1 MVTEAPFGRARAWL
15 DHMST
20 QIDGVRSVETL
31 GRVTRVTGTLVEAR
45 VPDVK
50 IGEMCEL
57 AVSTAAHGSGLLLE
71 AVGFHDNMVMLSP
84 FGSLEGVGPGMP
96 IRPLGRLHRLVV
108 GPQMLGRVLDG
119 FGNPTDG
126 PMAAEIGS
134 VEVSVR
140 ATSPPTDKRR
150 PIDKPVQTG
159 VRAIDGLLT
168 LGRGQRMGVFAGPGC
183 GKTTLMQAI
192 AKHADVDVVVFSL
205 IGERGRELAEM
216 AGSLEE
222 NGLKHKAVI
231 VGSTS
236 DKSAAE
242 RIRAAYTA
250 TAIAEGFREQGKH
263 VLLMIDSLTRFARA
277 VRETS
282 IAAGEPLGSNGL
294 PASLYAE
301 LPRLV
306 ERAGNTKTGAITAL
320 YMVLVEGTVK
330 EDPIADEVRS
340 LVDGHILLSRSL
352 ADKGVFPAID
362 LLESL
367 SRIMPEIVA
376 EPHLKAA
383 RRVRRLL
390 SRYQDVEL
398 LVRLGEIE
406 KGADKETDLAV
417 AAYPDIMKFLE
428 QNIRN
433 AQTFSDTIRAL
444 GGLAQKYA
452 G

>member
-1 MVTEAPFGRARAWL
+1 
-15 DHMST
+15 
-20 QIDGVRSVETL
+20 
-31 GRVTRVTGTLVEAR
+31 
-45 VPDVK
+45 
-50 IGEMCEL
+50 
-57 AVSTAAHGSGLLLE
+57 
-71 AVGFHDNMVMLSP
+71 
-84 FGSLEGVGPGMP
+84 
-96 IRPLGRLHRLVV
+96 
-108 GPQMLGRVLDG
+108 
-119 FGNPTDG
+119 
-126 PMAAEIGS
+126 
-134 VEVSVR
+134 
-140 ATSPPTDKRR
+140 
-150 PIDKPVQTG
+150 
-159 VRAIDGLLT
+159 
-168 LGRGQRMGVFAGPGC
+168 
-183 GKTTLMQAI
+183 MQAI
-192 AKHADVDVVVFSL
+192 ARHANVDVVVFSL

-306 ERAGNTKTGAITAL
+306 ERAGNTKGGAITAL

-367 SRIMPEIVA
+367 SRIMPEIVS

-428 QNIRN
+428 QDIRKL
-433 AQTFSDTIRAL
+433 QTFTDTMRNLA
-444 GGLAQKYA
+444 GLASKYQ